1 MTEPHSPR
9 RFWLGGKRAAEQ
21 DRFFREAL
29 EPLGWQVGDEHDW
42 DAAWITGM
50 PEAGQFR
57 RVSPTRT
64 MNHFP
69 GNAALTVKSRLHESL
84 STLRER
90 IHESHGPEHEL
101 ARRLAFFP
109 RAYVMPGDYHALQQA
124 AQDHPEQRWIL
135 KPTNASKGKG
145 IRLLKDVG
153 EAPLAR
159 DWLVQEYLA
168 NPHTIRGHK
177 YVLRLYVLISSLAP
191 LRVYLYRQGFA
202 KLASEPWDPDDADNP
217 YSQLTN
223 PDINALNDRAEVP
236 VEFIDFDRYRQWLKD
251 QGHDD
256 DALFARIEDLVAL
269 TAISA
274 VDAMRA
280 RTAEVGADPRGCY
293 ELLGLDCL
301 VDDTLKPWI
310 LECNLSP
317 SLGICAAPESGG
329 RVEEAVKGGLV
340 RDLVTLIDIPGR
352 AVRKA
357 SNETASEEEDQAP
370 GAAAALVAEAEA
382 ERARAGG
389 FRRLLPAADPECYLP
404 YFTLPSLADRRLAE
418 GLVGRSL
425 PAPRLARRHVVEI
438 VDEERLA
445 LYDTRRGGLY
455 RPNDTAAL
463 IWLLATEGLDL
474 DAIVEA
480 LASATAGGKEERPD
494 AHGIDHESLRR
505 EVWSTLHDWCRAG
518 LLFQKSQQG
527 QQGERI
533 AAGAIG
539 SAAGS
544 APEAISAACDAPSAR
559 RLFALR
565 LAGHEWALEV
575 ASAPAVARL
584 ASGFG
589 ERLTPLADEAASRR
603 PRLRVLREAAG
614 YALADA
620 DRLLASRLTLAQLA
634 PALTTHLLRRVA
646 SPDRPVIDAPLLVMP
661 DDTAVLCLLP
671 EGEPRRRLLARLR
684 EAGGG
689 RLTRGAR
696 LDLAD
701 PARAEPL
708 DLPLADAADEPASAR
723 TASRMPA
730 GVTLRGVLLPGGEHV
745 QEPLAPVAMLEAL
758 GALLPHCLAGEGQM
772 LEGHGVTALG
782 DWLSTLAL
790 SAIPTDSESETEA
803 TQTGS
808 EAQGPS
814 SASLAAWLATHIAPE
829 AQVSCPAAAGQ

>member
-1 MTEPHSPR
+1 MTEQHSTR

-29 EPLGWQVGDEHDW
+29 ESWGWQAGDEHDW

-84 STLRER
+84 ATLRER
-90 IHESHGPEHEL
+90 LHESHGPDHEL
-101 ARRLAFFP
+101 TRRLAFFP

-145 IRLLKDVG
+145 IRLLKDVA
-153 EAPLAR
+153 ETPLAR

-177 YVLRLYVLISSLAP
+177 YVLRLYVLIASLEP

-236 VEFIDFDRYRQWLKD
+236 VEFIDVNRYRQWLRD

-269 TAISA
+269 TVISA
-274 VDAMRA
+274 VDAMRH
-280 RTAEVGADPRGCY
+280 RTAEAGADPRGCY

-317 SLGICAAPESGG
+317 SLGICAAPEAGG

-340 RDLVTLIDIPGR
+340 RDLVTLLDIPGQ
-352 AVRKA
+352 A
-357 SNETASEEEDQAP
+357 STETASEEVDQAQ
-370 GAAAALVAEAEA
+370 GSAAALVAEAEA

-389 FRRLLPAADPECYLP
+389 FSRLLPAAEPERYLP
-404 YFTLPSLADRRLAE
+404 FFTLPSLADRRLAE
-418 GLVGRSL
+418 GLAGRPL
-425 PAPRLARRHVVEI
+425 PAPRLARRRVTEI
-438 VDEERLA
+438 VDEDRLA
-445 LYDTRRGGLY
+445 LYDTRRGDLY

-480 LASATAGGKEERPD
+480 LCHAMTGAPDDRGDERKAD
-494 AHGIDHESLRR
+494 RETLRR
-505 EVWSTLHDWCRAG
+505 EVWTTLDDWCRAG
-518 LLFQKSQQG
+518 LLC
-527 QQGERI
+527 QQGERVASGATEP
-533 AAGAIG
+533 AAEAD
-539 SAAGS
+539 AAAFK
-544 APEAISAACDAPSAR
+544 APCVAR
-559 RLFALR
+559 GFALR

-575 ASAPAVARL
+575 ASAPAIARL
-584 ASGFG
+584 EREFG
-589 ERLTPLADEAASRR
+589 ERLTPLGDEAASER
-603 PRLRVLREAAG
+603 PRLRVLRDEAG

-620 DRLLASRLTLAQLA
+620 DRLLAARLTLPQLA
-634 PALTTHLLRRVA
+634 TALTSHLLHRVA
-646 SPDRPVIDAPLLVMP
+646 SPERPVIDAPLLSMP
-661 DDTAVLCLLP
+661 DGAGVLCLLP
-671 EGEPRRRLLARLR
+671 VGEPRRRLLARLR

-689 RLTRGAR
+689 RLTRGVR
-696 LDLAD
+696 LDLSD
-701 PARAEPL
+701 PTRAEPL
-708 DLPLADAADEPASAR
+708 DLPLADAADEPASAWP
-723 TASRMPA
+723 ASRISA

-758 GALLPHCLAGEGQM
+758 GALLPHCLAGEGRV

-782 DWLSTLAL
+782 DWLSSLAL
-790 SAIPTDSESETEA
+790 SAIPSESESETKKE
-803 TQTGS
+803 TETETEVTETES
-808 EAQGPS
+808 EPQGPS
-814 SASLAAWLATHIAPE
+814 SASLTDWLATHIASD
-829 AQVSCPAAAGQ
+829 AQAVRPAAAGE